1 MQLCYEFLYWLH
13 MEENSRA
20 VYLVDSIF
28 GTEPVDKLVLSVLQE
43 GDDVRLMIKTS
54 PSQIIFLNFL
64 LYIIARFAGMNKLY

>member
-1 MQLCYEFLYWLH
+1 

-20 VYLVDSIF
+20 VYLVDSILHF